1 MKVIMLR
8 IIGCHILLRLRK
20 THNSLQLP
28 VSFFSFFSFSFFCVI
43 RNIGKFGAKNY
54 FTDHRTA
61 NTIQGFTDSV
71 PVLKIHDCYQDKQKF
86 EQHSI
91 PIQVIVRLMIY
102 PMSGNNAT
110 LKIHFTDPRKRNFVR
125 IFFIYWIE
133 NNTPAMNKSL
143 TYQFK

>member
-8 IIGCHILLRLRK
+8 IIGCHILLRLCK
-20 THNSLQLP
+20 AHNSLQLP

-43 RNIGKFGAKNY
+43 RNIGKF
-54 FTDHRTA
+54 TDHRTS
-61 NTIQGFTDSV
+61 NTFQGFTDSV
-71 PVLKIHDCYQDKQKF
+71 PVLKIHGCYQDQQKF

-133 NNTPAMNKSL
+133 NNTSAMNKSL